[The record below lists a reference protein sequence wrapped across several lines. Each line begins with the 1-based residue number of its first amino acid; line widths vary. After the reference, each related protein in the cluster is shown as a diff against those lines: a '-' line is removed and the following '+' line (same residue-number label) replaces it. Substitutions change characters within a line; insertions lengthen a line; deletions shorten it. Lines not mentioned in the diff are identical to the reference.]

1 MKKFIYLLSSLFLLF
16 GTCAYAQHKPLK
28 PIVLNSVYISQSGA
42 EKSYNLGN
50 TREIYASYFYL
61 GKNRVSHHKGIQ
73 SPDLG
78 YNLWEITTQIDTDEA
93 IALELY
99 TVKKEQFSDFYSGI
113 TQLSI
118 VVGESTYKIANWYY
132 SENLGRQ
139 AIMIDIDK
147 NIANHISISGLQ
159 GICCNGIEIIA
170 FSEIEQ
176 ELWRRTAKDV
186 YDTCKDK

>member
-1 MKKFIYLLSSLFLLF
+1 MKKIITIIFLLI
-16 GTCAYAQHKPLK
+16 GASAYAQHKPLK
-28 PIVLNSVYISQSGA
+28 PIELNSVYISQSGA
-42 EKSYNLGN
+42 KKSYNIGN
-50 TREIYASYFYL
+50 TREIYASHFYL

-118 VVGESTYKIANWYY
+118 VVGESTYEISNWFYTELHGEH
-132 SENLGRQ
+132 SL
-139 AIMIDIDK
+139 MMDIDK
-147 NIANHISISGLQ
+147 NITKHISISGLQ
-159 GICCNGIEIIA
+159 GISSNGVEIIA

-176 ELWRRTAKDV
+176 ELWRRAAKEV